1 MPGPTISTGYYSL
14 IDEASTARDFSTIS
28 AHPSLYL
35 YYVELDQALPPYKRN
50 LVKLPVSLVR

>member
-1 MPGPTISTGYYSL
+1 L

-35 YYVELDQALPPYKRN
+35 YYVELDQSLPPYKRN